1 MYSFVWLLPVGIII
15 IIILR
20 FIPFIISIVHPFL
33 LLNSI
38 PLHGSVKCV
47 YLVIC

>member
-20 FIPFIISIVHPFL
+20 FIPFIDYINSSSLFIVE
-33 LLNSI
+33 
-38 PLHGSVKCV
+38 
-47 YLVIC
+47 